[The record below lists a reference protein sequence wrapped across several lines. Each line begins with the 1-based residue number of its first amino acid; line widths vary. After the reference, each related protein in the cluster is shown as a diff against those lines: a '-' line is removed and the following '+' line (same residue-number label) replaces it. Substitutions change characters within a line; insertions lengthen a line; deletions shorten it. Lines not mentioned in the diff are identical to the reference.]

1 MVKPLTPI
9 SMQLAEANIPIP
21 TQVQTIQEDPTTSY
35 VLSKTL
41 QNQIPIEQLFNQF
54 LGPTTSIIE
63 ETIIDEGK
71 Q

>member
-1 MVKPLTPI
+1 
-9 SMQLAEANIPIP
+9 
-21 TQVQTIQEDPTTSY
+21 
-35 VLSKTL
+35 LSKTL

-71 Q
+71 QHKKKFVKKQ